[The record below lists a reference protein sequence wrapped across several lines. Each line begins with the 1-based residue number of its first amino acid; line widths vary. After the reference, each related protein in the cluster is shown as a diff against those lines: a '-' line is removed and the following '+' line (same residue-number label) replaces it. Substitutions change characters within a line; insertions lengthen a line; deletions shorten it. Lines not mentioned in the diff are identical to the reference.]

1 MPAHTVIHSGHLA
14 GLGYVGFVTA
24 PSANAVAATL
34 PTSVG
39 TMPVPRVGH
48 GRTSHPH
55 MEMVAGVVPPTPV
68 GDDHTLPHD
77 GDGDDGAERR
87 EPASRPAPKGG
98 ARGGKRSRGR
108 GA

>member
-77 GDGDDGAERR
+77 GDDGAERR
-87 EPASRPAPKGG
+87 EPAPRSAPKGG